1 MNRKRWDGPVGARL
15 VNVEALLLAGTA
27 EGPWLVGACRLRWHG
42 FSMAKQARW
51 RSCLPRTVTV
61 GQGGWSGGA
70 GGGAR
75 PEPQPPGPR
84 QIQPLEFAG
93 ESVCREQRVI
103 LLYF

>member
-61 GQGGWSGGA
+61 GQGGRV
-70 GGGAR
+70 GAR
-75 PEPQPPGPR
+75 VGVPGQSHSLPGLDR
-84 QIQPLEFAG
+84 FSLW
-93 ESVCREQRVI
+93 S
-103 LLYF
+103 LLGSLCVENRG